1 MRFEA
6 FSRRAAEQRSD
17 CLVIGA
23 FERAELGPEALAVDR
38 AMRGRVRALLARGDF
53 SGRAGETLL
62 IMEPT
67 GIRSTRLL
75 LVGLGS
81 KAQFGRRAWRRALGA
96 AVTALSR
103 TRVTSA
109 ALAIER
115 PAARELDDYY
125 FGRSIAE
132 LTGSTLYRIND
143 LKSARKPRPPALAR
157 VQLG

>member
-75 LVGLGS
+75 LVGLGR
-81 KAQFGRRAWRRALGA
+81 KAQFGRRAWRRALSP
-96 AVTALSR
+96 VTAL
-103 TRVTSA
+103 A
-109 ALAIER
+109 A
-115 PAARELDDYY
+115 PA
-125 FGRSIAE
+125 
-132 LTGSTLYRIND
+132 
-143 LKSARKPRPPALAR
+143 
-157 VQLG
+157 